1 MTETGAIRPKAL
13 RKGRVALLAGCA
25 NEALAP

>member
-1 MTETGAIRPKAL
+1 MTEPGVIRRKAP
-13 RKGRVALLAGCA
+13 RKARVALLAGCA